1 MVSLMLVLTLAA
13 AVPAAAREEAADRPF
28 GLARDC
34 PAGTPKA
41 RKYDEATFT
50 TALAALR
57 KRTDVIPRA
66 WALQPAALGRQLP
79 AHPRPVRPAGRVR
92 GRGGAARARRLRAG
106 EGARRAAVRAPRKG
120 HGKEVELLE
129 RLDPAEPP
137 HRGGRGSRVRRLSVS
152 RRAAPRPDRRAPRA
166 RRAPPSRRW
175 RRTTARAR
183 RRPASRCRAAARRTV
198 P

>member
-66 WALQPAALGRQLP
+66 WAVTCGSVVLCSQRPWGDSCPRIHGQSGPQGASVGAGELLVLVDFVPEKERGALP
-79 AHPRPVRPAGRVR
+79 YA
-92 GRGGAARARRLRAG
+92 LRAKDMG
-106 EGARRAAVRAPRKG
+106 KKWSFSNGWILPSHRIAVVEG
-120 HGKEVELLE
+120 
-129 RLDPAEPP
+129 PAF
-137 HRGGRGSRVRRLSVS
+137 G
-152 RRAAPRPDRRAPRA
+152 D
-166 RRAPPSRRW
+166 
-175 RRTTARAR
+175 
-183 RRPASRCRAAARRTV
+183 
-198 P
+198 